1 MKRAHTLA
9 LATLATLVVAAAC
22 GGPERGP
29 MDPSTASS
37 ARRRPGPPPPAP
49 HRWQDDEVHLAE
61 VRQLT
66 FGGEN
71 AEAYWSWGGDQLV
84 LQSRPASGQGCD
96 RIYRMRPFERTPSLV
111 PVSSGKGTTTCS
123 FFLPGDGDV
132 LYSSTH
138 LGGDEC
144 PPRPDHSQGYV
155 WALYDTYDVFRA
167 KADGSGVQRLTDA
180 KGYDAEATVCKK
192 DGSIVFTST
201 RDGDIDLYRMDADG
215 KNVRRLTSTTGYDGG
230 AFFNADCS
238 KIVWRA
244 SRPAPGKEEDEY
256 KALLA
261 KGLVRPSKLEIWVAN
276 ADGSDP
282 MQLTYLDAASFAP
295 AWHPSGRRIV
305 FSSNYGDPRGREF
318 DLWAVNVDGTGLERI
333 TYAPGFDGFPH
344 FSPDGKHLA
353 FSSNRA
359 TAKGKNDTNVFVAR
373 WSDERSLVIPGPA
386 DRVLADAKWLSDPAR
401 EGRGVGTE
409 GLEGA
414 GHYIEARFAALGLAA
429 GSTDGG
435 FRQELDV
442 TVGVTVSAGTKLV
455 VGTTEIDRESY
466 RPLGFSADGTAEG
479 PLVLA
484 GWGLSTDEHDDYK
497 DVDVHG
503 KIAVVRRF
511 VPDEPAFAQP
521 DAQRRHGDLR
531 RKAFVAREKGAKAL
545 LVVDAPVRPKGAPPT
560 WKAPDESPLPA
571 LVHEGAGDSGIPV
584 VVVGRKIGEPLV
596 ARLARKERVT
606 GKLTV
611 AMLREDRRVFNVVG
625 RLPAKVVEQDRL
637 PGVVVVGAHYD
648 HLGLG
653 GFGSLAPDEKVGHP
667 GADDNASGTATL
679 LEVTRALRGKE
690 LRRDVWIVAFSGEE
704 RGVLGSTF
712 FTKNPPGNLSMH
724 DVVAMI
730 NMDMVGRLRENRLE
744 ILGSDTAKEW
754 PAIVAGA
761 CDAVHVSCALG
772 QGGGYGPS
780 DHAPFFAARV
790 PVLHLFSGAHAD
802 YHKPSD
808 TADKLN
814 AAGMAQT
821 AELVAKLVTTLTQT
835 PTRLELRDVPSPA
848 PRGDMRSFGAS
859 LGTIPD
865 YGGPPKGQ
873 KGVLLAGVRP
883 GGPADKGGLKRGD
896 VLVRLGTH
904 VIGSVEDLMYV
915 LMASKP
921 GQTVK
926 AVVVRDGAEVSMD
939 VTFQGAPQGT
949 R

>member
-1 MKRAHTLA
+1 MKRALV
-9 LATLATLVVAAAC
+9 LTLATVAAAC
-22 GGPERGP
+22 GGP
-29 MDPSTASS
+29 PSSPPLAPLAS
-37 ARRRPGPPPPAP
+37 ARVAGRTPSRPP
-49 HRWQDDEVHLAE
+49 HRWQDDEVHLSE
-61 VRQLT
+61 LRQLT

-71 AEAYWSWGGDQLV
+71 AEAYWSWRGDQLV
-84 LQSRPASGQGCD
+84 LQSRPAGGPGCD
-96 RIYRMRPFERTPSLV
+96 RIYRVRPFDEKPSLV
-111 PVSSGKGTTTCS
+111 PVSSGKGATTCS

-138 LGGDEC
+138 LGGDAC

-167 KADGSGVQRLTDA
+167 KADGSGVTRLTDA
-180 KGYDAEATVCKK
+180 KGYDAEATVCDK

-215 KNVRRLTSTTGYDGG
+215 KNVRRLTNAVGYDGG
-230 AFFNADCS
+230 AFFSPDCS

-244 SRPAPGKEEDEY
+244 SRPRPGKEEEEY
-256 KALLA
+256 KTLLA
-261 KGLVRPSKLEIWVAN
+261 KGLVRPTKLELWVAN
-276 ADGSDP
+276 ADGSEP

-305 FSSNYGDPRGREF
+305 FSSNYGDPQGREF
-318 DLWAVNVDGTGLERI
+318 DLWAIDVDGTRLERI
-333 TYAPGFDGFPH
+333 TFAPGFDGFPH

-359 TAKGKNDTNVFVAR
+359 TAKGRSDTNVFVAR
-373 WSDERSLVIPGPA
+373 WSDEPSLPIPGPA
-386 DRVLADAKWLSDPAR
+386 DRILADAKWLADPAR

-409 GLEGA
+409 GLELA
-414 GHYIEARFAALGLAA
+414 GHWLETRFAALGLAA
-429 GSTDGG
+429 GGTDGG

-442 TVGVTVSAGTKLV
+442 TVGVTVSGATKLV
-455 VGTTEIDRESY
+455 VGAAEVEKEAF
-466 RPLGFSADGTAEG
+466 RPLAFSADGTVEA
-479 PLVLA
+479 PLVAA
-484 GWGLSTDEHDDYK
+484 GWGLSTDDRDDYK
-497 DVDVHG
+497 DVDVRG

-511 VPDEPAFAQP
+511 VPDEPAFVTP

-545 LVVDAPVRPKGAPPT
+545 VVIDAPVRPKGAPPT
-560 WKAPDESPLPA
+560 WKAPDEAPLPA
-571 LVHEGAGDSGIPV
+571 LVHEGPGDAGIPV
-584 VVVGRKIGEPLV
+584 IALSRKVGEPLLG
-596 ARLARKERVT
+596 RLARKERVLA
-606 GKLTV
+606 KLTV
-611 AMLREDRRVFNVVG
+611 ALLREDRRVFNVVG
-625 RLPAKVVEQDRL
+625 RIPAKVAGAERL
-637 PGVVVVGAHYD
+637 PGAIVVGAHYD

-653 GFGSLAPDEKVGHP
+653 GHGSLAPDEKAAHL

-679 LEVTRALRGKE
+679 LEVARALRGRE

-712 FTKNPPGNLSMH
+712 FTKNPPANLSMH

-730 NMDMVGRLRENRLE
+730 NMDMVGRLRDNRLE
-744 ILGSDTAKEW
+744 VLGSDTAKEW
-754 PAIVAGA
+754 PALLGPA
-761 CDAVHVSCALG
+761 CDAVRVTCAPSG
-772 QGGGYGPS
+772 GGGYGPS

-790 PVLHLFSGAHAD
+790 PVLHLFSGAHGD

-808 TADKLN
+808 SPDKLN
-814 AAGMAQT
+814 AAGMAQI
-821 AELVAKLVTTLTQT
+821 AELVTRLATTLASM
-835 PTRLELRDVPSPA
+835 PGRLELRDVPSPA

-883 GGPADKGGLKRGD
+883 GGPAEKGGLRRGD
-896 VLVRLGTH
+896 VLVRLGSH
-904 VIGSVEDLMYV
+904 AIGSVEDLMYV
-915 LMASKP
+915 LMSAKP

-926 AVVVRDGAEVSMD
+926 AVVVRDGAEVTLE
-939 VTFQGAPQGT
+939 VTFQGAPHGT